1 MFNIGLPEL
10 TIIFIAA
17 LLLLGPKQL
26 PEFARWVGKA
36 LRDLRRATNDIKAT
50 IDFELER
57 EEFERLQEEFKGMV
71 DPSLDELINEPAPD
85 IIPALPEVGDDAL
98 HTSTV
103 DNPVLDL
110 EVQPTE
116 ENIQES
122 HDVAPHDA
130 GDTSREDDDS
140 QDKPTLPTEPP
151 PDTISRNAASFD
163 DDDDDGPISFVS
175 HGVNQET
182 ITNDDTST
190 NNADVQPQD
199 DAPNLTS

>member
-10 TIIFIAA
+10 TIIFVAA

-71 DPSLDELINEPAPD
+71 DPSLDELMSEPAPD
-85 IIPALPEVGDDAL
+85 IIPSPPEVGDDAL
-98 HTSTV
+98 HTTTV
-103 DNPVLDL
+103 DNPDLDM

-116 ENIQES
+116 ESIQES
-122 HDVAPHDA
+122 HDVP
-130 GDTSREDDDS
+130 GDTGDASSEDDDS
-140 QDKPTLPTEPP
+140 KEKPTLPTEPP

-163 DDDDDGPISFVS
+163 DDDDEPISFVS

-182 ITNDDTST
+182 TTDDDTST

-199 DAPNLTS
+199 DASNLTS

>member
-10 TIIFIAA
+10 TIIFVAA

-71 DPSLDELINEPAPD
+71 DPSLDELMSEPAPD
-85 IIPALPEVGDDAL
+85 IIPSPPEVGDDAL
-98 HTSTV
+98 HTTTV
-103 DNPVLDL
+103 DNPDLDM

-116 ENIQES
+116 ESIQES
-122 HDVAPHDA
+122 HDAVP
-130 GDTSREDDDS
+130 GDTGDASSEDDDS
-140 QDKPTLPTEPP
+140 KEKPTLPTEPP

-163 DDDDDGPISFVS
+163 DDDDEPISFVS

-182 ITNDDTST
+182 TTDDTST

-199 DAPNLTS
+199 DASNLTS